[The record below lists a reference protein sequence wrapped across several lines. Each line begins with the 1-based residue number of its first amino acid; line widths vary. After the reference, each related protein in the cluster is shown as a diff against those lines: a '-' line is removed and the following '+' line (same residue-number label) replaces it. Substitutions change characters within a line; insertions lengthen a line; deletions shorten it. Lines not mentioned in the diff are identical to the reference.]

1 MFAWYLIAE
10 TGLSSDFVK
19 IGCFLAVIII
29 ILISIRRLVNE
40 IENEDN
46 KLYTFSIKISE
57 LLCDIVEVILFLR
70 GCYSRGENMSCK
82 MYQSDS

>member
-10 TGLSSDFVK
+10 TGQSSDFVK
-19 IGCFLAVIII
+19 IGCVLAVIII

-40 IENEDN
+40 MENEDN
-46 KLYTFSIKISE
+46 KLYILSIKISE

-70 GCYSRGENMSCK
+70 GCYSRGKNMSCK
-82 MYQSDS
+82 MY

>member
-10 TGLSSDFVK
+10 TGQSSDFVK
-19 IGCFLAVIII
+19 IGCALAVIII

-40 IENEDN
+40 MENEDN
-46 KLYTFSIKISE
+46 KLYILSIKISE

-70 GCYSRGENMSCK
+70 GCYSRGKNMSCK
-82 MYQSDS
+82 MY